1 MSTLVLLH
9 SALGRTPG
17 MDAIAERF
25 TAAGH
30 TVHIPDF
37 YEGRTFTTAEAGV
50 GHSQEVGFTI
60 LVDRATT
67 ACAELGDQIV
77 FGGFSLGAALAQQMG
92 KNDPRARGVL
102 LFHGGGFPKQ
112 TRWQE
117 QVPVQAHFAV
127 DDEWRT
133 PGTIETLMESATR
146 AGAQAEHFL
155 YPGSTH
161 LFSDPTLLDYREEAA
176 DLLYSRALAFLDRAQ
191 DSGRP

>member
-1 MSTLVLLH
+1 MRTLVLLH

-30 TVHIPDF
+30 TVHTPDF
-37 YEGRTFTTAEAGV
+37 YDGTTFTTAEAGV
-50 GHSQEVGFTI
+50 GHSQEVGFST
-60 LVDRATT
+60 LVDRVKD
-67 ACAELGDQIV
+67 ACADLGDEIV

-92 KNDPRARGVL
+92 KNDPRARGAL

-112 TRWQE
+112 TRWQR

-127 DDEWRT
+127 DDDWRT

-155 YPGSTH
+155 YPGETH
-161 LFSDPTLLDYREEAA
+161 LFSDPTSPDYREDSAA
-176 DLLYSRALAFLDRAQ
+176 LLYSRALAFLDRL
-191 DSGRP
+191 